1 MKCLSL
7 DTIVLLHHK
16 AVTRHGG
23 DRSALSRNNR
33 EKLEDIQGYIEGVSQ
48 YNQPDKLE
56 YICFAIYMLVKGHFF
71 LDGNKRTATLVLLN
85 CLKELGYKYTGKQK
99 DLANK
104 IIAVSQSDPKEKEE
118 TVSELSYFIRIRLQV
133 R

>member
-7 DTIVLLHHK
+7 DAIVLLHNK

-23 DRSALSRNNR
+23 DRSALSRENR
-33 EKLEDIQGYIEGVSQ
+33 EKVEDIQGYIEGISQ
-48 YNQPDKLE
+48 YKQLDKFE
-56 YICFAIYMLVKGHFF
+56 YICIAIYQLVKGHYF

-85 CLKELGYKYTGKQK
+85 CLKDLGYKYTGEPK

-118 TVSELSYFIRIRLQV
+118 TVSELSYFIRMRLQV